1 MKWQKDSSLQ
11 KRVDELIL
19 RLDFKHIASERIV
32 VFKSCG
38 SKARAYARI
47 WGFPRIWQQA
57 LQLKPYYCL
66 EVLSEKFDRLKL
78 SDQDRVLIH
87 ELLHIPKNFSGALL
101 SHRGVNRRIDS
112 RTVEK
117 FYKLL
122 KKK

>member
-87 ELLHIPKNFSGALL
+87 ELKNSGKIL
-101 SHRGVNRRIDS
+101 
-112 RTVEK
+112 
-117 FYKLL
+117 
-122 KKK
+122 